1 MLDISTYMYYN
12 IIKLR
17 DNISKEDKGMTRITI
32 NNGTVTKESALKDAR
47 EINDQTGEAV
57 EVCNMLGDTV
67 AYITSKGRMITY

>member
-1 MLDISTYMYYN
+1 
-12 IIKLR
+12 
-17 DNISKEDKGMTRITI
+17 MTRITITI
-32 NNGTVTKESALKDAR
+32 NNGTVTKESALRDAR